1 MKKNKSVAVAA
12 MDNMLLFLS
21 QAEKDWGELA
31 DDLHASGMPSTA
43 AIMEAKSDAMTSAKR
58 EAKLLLDWIR
68 REESRK

>member
-1 MKKNKSVAVAA
+1 MNKNKSTAVVA
-12 MDNMLLFLS
+12 MENMLFFLS
-21 QAEKDWGELA
+21 RAEKDWEELA

-43 AIMEAKSDAMTSAKR
+43 AIMEAKSDAMNSAKR

>member
-1 MKKNKSVAVAA
+1 MQKNRSIAVAA
-12 MDNMLLFLS
+12 MENMLLFLS
-21 QAEKDWGELA
+21 RAERDWGELA

-68 REESRK
+68 REESGK